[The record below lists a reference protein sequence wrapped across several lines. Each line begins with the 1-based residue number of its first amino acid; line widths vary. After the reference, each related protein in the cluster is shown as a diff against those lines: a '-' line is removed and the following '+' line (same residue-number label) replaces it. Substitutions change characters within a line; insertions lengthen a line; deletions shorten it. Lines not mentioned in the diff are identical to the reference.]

1 MRLEYQELV
10 DLYEKYV
17 AIKKFARH
25 GGALDRG
32 EADSYYHRGEDPH
45 YFVGET
51 HMSERVEITDKDT
64 EEYKAYMVG
73 YMYNERVVRSFK
85 DWGSDV

>member
-32 EADSYYHRGEDPH
+32 DADSYYHRGEDPH

-85 DWGSDV
+85 DWGE

>member
-10 DLYEKYV
+10 DLYEKYK
-17 AIKKFARH
+17 AIKKFSRH

-32 EADSYYHRGEDPH
+32 DADSYYQRIEDPH

-51 HMSERVEITDKDT
+51 GFSEKVEITDKDS
-64 EEYKAYMVG
+64 EEYKAYMIG
-73 YMYNERVVRSFK
+73 YQYNERVMRSFK
-85 DWGSDV
+85 DWGE